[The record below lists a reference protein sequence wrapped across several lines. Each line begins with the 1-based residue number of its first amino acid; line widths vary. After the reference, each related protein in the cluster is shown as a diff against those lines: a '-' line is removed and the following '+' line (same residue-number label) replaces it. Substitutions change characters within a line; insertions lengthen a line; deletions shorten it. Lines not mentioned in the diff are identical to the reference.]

1 MFANTFRM
9 LGLLLVGLIV
19 VAVYLERVN
28 ARQVLLPS
36 PENVRFQL
44 IGNEPIVGPDGRAV
58 VTGWSVLV
66 LKDRRDNR
74 CHLAFNFEKSISMG
88 GAIAC
93 PQ

>member
-1 MFANTFRM
+1 
-9 LGLLLVGLIV
+9 L
-19 VAVYLERVN
+19 N
-28 ARQVLLPS
+28 ARQVLLPAPDS
-36 PENVRFQL
+36 TRFQL

-66 LKDRRDNR
+66 FKDRRDNR
-74 CHLAFNFEKSISMG
+74 CHLAFNFEKSIAMG

>member
-1 MFANTFRM
+1 M

-19 VAVYLERVN
+19 VVVCLERLN

-36 PENVRFQL
+36 PDSTRFQL
-44 IGNEPIVGPDGRAV
+44 IGNEPVVGPDGRAV

-74 CHLAFNFEKSISMG
+74 CHLAFNFEKSIAMG
-88 GAIAC
+88 GTIAC